1 MILFEHIALP
11 FDEHVD
17 QFDED
22 LCVVIEQGLRVY
34 WAVKDVAKGCV
45 SKIAAVVGRYRG
57 V

>member
-57 V
+57 F